1 MPPQPTKHIDISK
14 VKPHQRL
21 KPNLVHNTE
30 GGRGE
35 TTTLTVTHDTVIKLH
50 YVSLFLRRKNPGN
63 SFFQPIMILMY
74 YFRYLELFL
83 LLWFICY
90 VFSL

>member
-21 KPNLVHNTE
+21 KPNLGHNTE

-35 TTTLTVTHDTVIKLH
+35 TTTLTVTHDTVIKLLC
-50 YVSLFLRRKNPGN
+50 VSLFLRRKNPGN
-63 SFFQPIMILMY
+63 SFFSTYYDTYVLFPILRIVLIIMVCML
-74 YFRYLELFL
+74 
-83 LLWFICY
+83 
-90 VFSL
+90 